1 MINLDVCL
9 DELETVYEH
18 VNTVYLQYA
27 TEKNIISDFIYDLT
41 TLDEVMTSIHEM
53 IEFNRKMNSPEGV
66 TIDLMNDKKD
76 YKDECE
82 RLSAI
87 LEDVTDEKDRLEHE
101 LFETQSNL
109 RNCQHQI
116 AMIRG
121 LICSDDTA
129 YYPDVWQPKK

>member
-1 MINLDVCL
+1 MINLDACL
-9 DELETVYEH
+9 EALKTVYENVDYVH
-18 VNTVYLQYA
+18 AHWCGKYVAINNLV
-27 TEKNIISDFIYDLT
+27 YDLT
-41 TLDEVMTSIHEM
+41 TLNEVMESLQEM
-53 IEFNRKMNSPEGV
+53 IDFNRKMNSPEGV
-66 TIDLMNDKKD
+66 NDKKD

-129 YYPDVWQPKK
+129 YYRDVWQPKK

>member
-1 MINLDVCL
+1 MINLDACL
-9 DELETVYEH
+9 EALETVYSN
-18 VNTVYLQYA
+18 VNTIYFKYA
-27 TEKNIISDFIYDLT
+27 EENAEIKDLIYDLT
-41 TLDEVMTSIHEM
+41 TFDEVMTSIHEM

-66 TIDLMNDKKD
+66 TIDLMHGRQD

-87 LEDVTDEKDRLEHE
+87 LEDVTEEKDRMEHE
-101 LFETQSNL
+101 LFETQLNL
-109 RNCQHQI
+109 RNCKHQI

-121 LICSDDTA
+121 IICSDDTD